1 MHVPRTHLCADYG
14 DAGTDVSVG
23 AVTAIE
29 GRGEGP
35 STHGPLENFCC
46 PDAEGAPA
54 PGVGWSAGWP
64 FWIAEEDGV
73 GA

>member
-1 MHVPRTHLCADYG
+1 MHGPKTYLCADYG
-14 DAGTDVSVG
+14 DTGTDVSVG
-23 AVTAIE
+23 GVIAIE
-29 GRGEGP
+29 GREGP

-64 FWIAEEDGV
+64 FWRAEEEGV